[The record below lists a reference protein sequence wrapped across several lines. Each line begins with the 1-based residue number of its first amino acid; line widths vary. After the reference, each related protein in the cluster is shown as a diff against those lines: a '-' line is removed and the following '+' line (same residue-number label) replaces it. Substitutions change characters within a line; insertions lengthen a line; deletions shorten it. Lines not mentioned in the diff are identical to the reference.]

1 MHYLYCSL
9 FFLLFVANLLTPNSL
24 MAQPMQTSW
33 ISTIGG
39 NQFEENNSLA
49 QAPCGDVYTVG
60 FFQEQLGPLQ
70 TFGIDRED
78 GFITKYNDQGVLQWV
93 KQLQGTSTD
102 RINGIAIT
110 SDNEIYIVGEFR
122 NKLYYNNDSLISK
135 GRLDVFVAKL
145 DSSGQFIWAF
155 SAGAS
160 QDDSAHDVDILSNG
174 NVVLTGYFQQQL
186 PWGPDTLQTNTSR
199 DVFVAGVTSSGNP
212 LWASVMAGPGVDE
225 SNSIA
230 TDSSNCLY
238 IMGSF
243 RDFLYPG
250 GNIVQAEGGVDA
262 FLAKYD
268 SVGQLIWTEIMGGP
282 AGDQGRYVTVDAEQN
297 VIAGGWVS
305 SYLSIPS
312 SLTFVVGNREE
323 DAFAVKYQPNG
334 DLIWAKVIGGTF
346 DERIYAIETD
356 EHGDIYFMG
365 TLDSLLVVH
374 GDSLRNRHLNR
385 PTDIFVLKY
394 DSLGN
399 YKWGQTLGH
408 YYNDFCYDL
417 IVPNSSTLYMAGSY
431 QDTSI
436 FVNDTLISAF
446 GYDIFVAKFS
456 MDTSLSIS
464 LLPPTAPTLAAHL
477 FPNPSQEQSL
487 LTITLD
493 KGSELSVLVCNTLG
507 EVVYQHTT
515 DWLPSGQQQLPLSR
529 KGWPSGTYFVRV
541 QSNTRAKTL
550 SWIVQ

>member
-1 MHYLYCSL
+1 MYSLYWPLLL
-9 FFLLFVANLLTPNSL
+9 FFLVGNLLVPATSQ
-24 MAQPMQTSW
+24 AQPLQTTW

-39 NQFEENNSLA
+39 SQFEENNSLA

-60 FFQEQLGPLQ
+60 FFQEQLGSLQ
-70 TFGIDRED
+70 SFGIDRED

-122 NKLYYNNDSLISK
+122 NKLYYNNDSLVSE

-145 DSSGQFIWAF
+145 DSSGQFVWAF

-186 PWGPDTLQTNTSR
+186 PWGADTLQTNTSR
-199 DVFVAGVTSSGNP
+199 DVFVAGVTPDGTP
-212 LWASVMAGPGVDE
+212 LWVSVMAGPAVDE

-243 RDFLYPG
+243 RDFLYPN
-250 GNIVQAEGGVDA
+250 GNIVRAEGGVDA

-268 SVGQLIWTEIMGGP
+268 SMGQLLWTEIMGGP

-297 VIAGGWVS
+297 VIAGGWIS

-312 SLTFVVGNREE
+312 SFTFVVGDREE

-346 DERIYAIETD
+346 DERIYAIGTD
-356 EHGDIYFMG
+356 EHSDIYFMG
-365 TLDSLLVVH
+365 TLDSLLVIN

-417 IVPNSSTLYMAGSY
+417 IVPNSRTLYMAGSY

-436 FVNDTLISAF
+436 FVNDTLTSDF

-456 MDTSLSIS
+456 MDTSLSIQ
-464 LLPPTAPTLAAHL
+464 LLPPTAPPLTASL
-477 FPNPSQEQSL
+477 FPNPSNNQTL
-487 LTITLD
+487 LTVELD
-493 KGSELSVLVCNTLG
+493 KGSELSILICNTLG
-507 EVVYQHTT
+507 EVVYQQQT
-515 DWLPSGQQQLPLSR
+515 DWLPSGQQQLPLSG
-529 KGWPSGTYFVRV
+529 KNWPSGTYFVRI
-541 QSNTRAKTL
+541 QSDAKAKTL
-550 SWIVQ
+550 SWILK